1 MAQFDFGET
10 PKVAE
15 LVINEM
21 QDALIVRDME
31 DCIRFWNKGAER
43 LYGWE
48 ASEVAGQNYYSVLRE
63 GQPDGF
69 RRLSKSLLEKGEWNG
84 ELRQVTKACKTV
96 IVESHWRVQRDESTR
111 ATSVIILNRDITHKK
126 LLESHILRANK
137 IETIAK
143 LTSSIAHDLNGV
155 LSTMQISVQRLM
167 EEKSSLNEKHALDL
181 WQFSARQAAEMIAQL
196 LSLAADSEEKFQP
209 VHIGRLIEDT
219 VKVLKGTFSPTIR
232 IETAVSPRLGSVMG
246 NPTPIYQAFLNL
258 CLNSRDAMP
267 SGGTLKITAKEVVVD
282 WDRIQTLGNVDA
294 KPGKYIQI
302 CFADTGL
309 GIPVE
314 AAEKVFDAFYT
325 TKDRG
330 QGNGLGLFSVAR
342 IVRDHGGFVHLESLP
357 KLGTLVT
364 VFLPPNENRG

>member
-1 MAQFDFGET
+1 MAQFDFDES
-10 PKVAE
+10 PRVAE

-48 ASEVAGQNYYSVLRE
+48 ASEVAGQNYYNVLRE
-63 GQPDGF
+63 GHPEGV
-69 RRLSKSLLEKGEWNG
+69 RKPSRSLMEKGEWNG

-111 ATSVIILNRDITHKK
+111 PTSVIILNRDITHRK

-167 EEKSSLNEKHALDL
+167 EEKSSLNEKYALDL
-181 WQFSARQAAEMIAQL
+181 WQFSARQATEMITQL
-196 LSLAADSEEKFQP
+196 LSLARDSEEQHQP
-209 VHIGRLIEDT
+209 VDITRLIEDT
-219 VKVLKGTFSPTIR
+219 AKVLNGTFPATIQ
-232 IETAVSPRLGSVMG
+232 IETAISPGLGSILG
-246 NPTPIYQAFLNL
+246 NPTPLYQAFLNIS
-258 CLNSRDAMP
+258 LNSRDAMP
-267 SGGTLKITAKEVVVD
+267 SGGTLRITAEQVRLD
-282 WDRIQTLGNVDA
+282 RERIQVMGNPDA
-294 KPGKYIQI
+294 RPGRFIRV
-302 CFADTGL
+302 CFADTGM
-309 GIPVE
+309 GIPAE

-325 TKDRG
+325 TKDRN

-342 IVRDHGGFVHLESLP
+342 IVRSHGGFVQLESSANM
-357 KLGTLVT
+357 GTFVT
-364 VFLPPNENRG
+364 VFLPAQESRG